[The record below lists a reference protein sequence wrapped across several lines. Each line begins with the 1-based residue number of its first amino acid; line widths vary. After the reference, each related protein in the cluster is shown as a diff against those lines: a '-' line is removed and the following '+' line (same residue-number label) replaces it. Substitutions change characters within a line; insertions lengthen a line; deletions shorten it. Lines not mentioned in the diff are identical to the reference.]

1 MLYNV
6 AKETNICAALRPE
19 GRAMDQVPRVLRSF
33 LSYKETIQGRS
44 AQTVEKYASDLRI
57 FFRFLLVSR
66 GEKEPSDWEHMDLSG
81 VDEKF
86 ISTITPDEIY
96 AFLLWCAHDQQN
108 KAAARARKLSA
119 VKSFFKYHTTKS
131 HVLDRDP
138 TLNIDSP
145 AVKQALPKYLS
156 LDESL
161 ALLRSVPDDRPT
173 AKRDYCILTF
183 FLNCGMRLS
192 ELVGIDL
199 TDISSD
205 FRKLVVTGKG
215 SKQRTVYL
223 NEACRD
229 AVQDYLAVRESI
241 GRTEGHPIRDKN
253 ALFLSERG
261 NRISDKTVQWLVKRQ
276 LKEAGLEGKG
286 YSTHKL
292 RHTAATLMYNNG
304 NVDIRVLKDILG
316 HEQLT
321 TTQIYTHV
329 SDRKLAE
336 AMDANP
342 LSGAVGKARTR
353 SEDSKEDDQ

>member
-1 MLYNV
+1 M
-6 AKETNICAALRPE
+6 ES
-19 GRAMDQVPRVLRSF
+19 MPRVVRSF

-44 AQTVEKYASDLRI
+44 PQTAAKYASDLGI

-66 GEKEPSDWEHMDLSG
+66 GEKPQSDWDHMDLSG
-81 VDEKF
+81 VDEAFLK
-86 ISTITPDEIY
+86 TITPDEIY
-96 AFLLWCAHDQQN
+96 AFLLWCAHDQNN
-108 KAAARARKLSA
+108 KPAARARKLSA

-131 HVLDRDP
+131 RTLDKDP

-161 ALLRSVPDDRPT
+161 ALLESVPSDRPT
-173 AKRDYCILTF
+173 SKRDYCILTL

-192 ELVGIDL
+192 ELVGINL

-205 FRKLVVTGKG
+205 YRKLVVTGKG

-223 NEACRD
+223 NDACRD
-229 AVQDYLAVRESI
+229 AIQEYLSVRETI
-241 GRTEGHPIRDKN
+241 GRRDGHPIKDKN

-276 LKEAGLEGKG
+276 LREAGLEGKG

-321 TTQIYTHV
+321 
-329 SDRKLAE
+329 
-336 AMDANP
+336 
-342 LSGAVGKARTR
+342 
-353 SEDSKEDDQ
+353 

>member
-1 MLYNV
+1 M
-6 AKETNICAALRPE
+6 TE
-19 GRAMDQVPRVLRSF
+19 GTPRVLRSF

-44 AQTVEKYASDLRI
+44 AQTVAKYESDLRI

-66 GEKEPSDWEHMDLSG
+66 GEKQPAEWEEMDLSS
-81 VDEKF
+81 VDEAF
-86 ISTITPDEIY
+86 IATITPDEIY
-96 AFLLWCAHDQQN
+96 AFLLWCAHDQKN

-119 VKSFFKYHTTKS
+119 IKSFFKYHTTKS
-131 HVLDRDP
+131 HLLDRDP

-156 LDESL
+156 LEESVS
-161 ALLRSVPDDRPT
+161 LLRSVPQDRPT
-173 AKRDYCILTF
+173 AKRDFCILTL

-199 TDISSD
+199 SDISSD
-205 FRKLVVTGKG
+205 CRKLVVTGKG

-223 NEACRD
+223 NSACQEAIT
-229 AVQDYLAVRESI
+229 AYLPVREEI
-241 GRTEGHPIRDKN
+241 GRRDGHPIRDKN

-261 NRISDKTVQWLVKRQ
+261 NRMSDKTVQWMVKRQ
-276 LKEAGLEGKG
+276 LKGAGLEGKG

-342 LSGAVGKARTR
+342 LSDIRTQGNVAEEE
-353 SEDSKEDDQ
+353 EDSGDA